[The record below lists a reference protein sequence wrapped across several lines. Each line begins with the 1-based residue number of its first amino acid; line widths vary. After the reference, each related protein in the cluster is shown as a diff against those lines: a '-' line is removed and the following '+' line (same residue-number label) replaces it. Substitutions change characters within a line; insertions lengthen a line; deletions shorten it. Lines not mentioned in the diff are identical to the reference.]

1 MIFLALGLIGF
12 GVGDLVRWS
21 PEGDVSRFRAA
32 LAAGAGAAAV
42 ALVAGLSGMAPLAVL
57 VGTVL
62 TLAILALWQGYDLIS
77 SPVAKPEL
85 ALGLVLA
92 VVLCL
97 IGVSGGADPVGG
109 DLERWYANLGF
120 GFTSSVPLDQFVLG
134 VGATLF
140 LLATGNRLVRYTLA
154 ATKSAIEEGETR
166 LRGGRLLGPME
177 RLLVA
182 ASVVAGGFAGAGFVI
197 ASKGLLW
204 FRELRDLGAAGPR
217 LDSITEY
224 FLIGTFT
231 SVLIAS
237 AAALL
242 VLAAG

>member
-1 MIFLALGLIGF
+1 MILLALGLIGF

-21 PEGDVSRFRAA
+21 PERNVSAA
-32 LAAGAGAAAV
+32 RTAVAAGAGAAAV
-42 ALVAGLSGMAPLAVL
+42 ALVAALSGMAPLSVL
-57 VGTVL
+57 
-62 TLAILALWQGYDLIS
+62 LAAALALALLGLWLGYDLI
-77 SPVAKPEL
+77 PGADKKPEL

-97 IGVSGGADPVGG
+97 VGVSGAVDPVAG
-109 DLERWYANLGF
+109 DLERWYGALAF
-120 GFTSSVPLDQFVLG
+120 GFTRSVSVDQFLLG

-140 LLATGNRLVRYTLA
+140 ILATGNRLVRYTLA
-154 ATKSAIEEGETR
+154 ATKSPADEGEIR

-197 ASKGLLW
+197 AAKGLLR
-204 FRELRDLGAAGPR
+204 FRELRDVDASGPK

-231 SVLIAS
+231 SVLIAAV
-237 AAALL
+237 AAVL